1 MSKRKRFRHPMLSID
16 AILFRFDGS
25 DSNLE
30 SEDDGWPKIIDGN
43 CSYINDLDRMN
54 KFSIMY
60 QKKKEMI
67 F

>member
-43 CSYINDLDRMN
+43 CSYINDLD
-54 KFSIMY
+54 
-60 QKKKEMI
+60 
-67 F
+67 